1 MTPIT
6 YAMAYLMDKGHK
18 YLMARAARRVAKHRA
33 ARCKAEIEAARK
45 AHKPTRHIIARNQA
59 EVVAALKGGA

>member
-1 MTPIT
+1 MTPVT

-18 YLMARAARRVAKHRA
+18 YVMARAARRVANHPA

-45 AHKPTRHIIARNQA
+45 DHKPTRHIIARNQA